1 MIYQLADD
9 ERGLVLV
16 DVRTGECHVLNP
28 PGMVT
33 WSVLS
38 SGGTRDDAVSALASR
53 YPAVPGERL
62 RADVDAL
69 LDDLHQVGLVPGGL
83 SPLDEIVTAP
93 GDVPAGPG
101 RAQAVDVPM
110 AAGPPGRP
118 GARAAVFLMLAAVLL
133 VFPFKVAHR
142 LALRAGRNRPALDPA
157 TARRMAADVSRAAG
171 WFPGRAA
178 CLQISLATVLWA
190 GSRGRRADWCFGVL
204 PDPYTFHA
212 WIEADGEAIT
222 TGDEPSYHRLRPLP

>member
-1 MIYQLADD
+1 MIYQLADH

-16 DVRTGECHVLNP
+16 DVRTGECHVLNR

-53 YPAVPGERL
+53 YPAVPGDRL

-69 LDDLHQVGLVPGGL
+69 LDDLHQVGLVP
-83 SPLDEIVTAP
+83 VAAP
-93 GDVPAGPG
+93 GHPAEGLG
-101 RAQAVDVPM
+101 RAQPVDVPM

-118 GARAAVFLMLAAVLL
+118 GFRAALFLAVAAAVLL
-133 VFPFKVAHR
+133 LFPFRVAHR
-142 LALRAGRNRPALDPA
+142 LALGAGRNRRALDPA
-157 TARRMAADVSRAAG
+157 TARRMVADVGRAAG

-190 GSRGRRADWCFGVL
+190 GCRGRRADWCFGVL

-212 WIEADGEAIT
+212 WIEAGGERVT